1 MNSQLK
7 LSSTIVGLVNQN
19 PGSEC
24 PSGADLKLIW
34 ERIGVGEFRVDVFS
48 VFQIR
53 GKRVWVWDSREWG
66 PSWKRVTEIKVIIDR
81 VDLSSIRVWL
91 SDEVVSLESPSLSTL
106 QSPRVISL
114 LPEHFLNVEVAVLEL
129 ARHFSLED
137 WKARHSSKVRI
148 SASCLCSDVESE
160 GRAW

>member
-1 MNSQLK
+1 M
-7 LSSTIVGLVNQN
+7 
-19 PGSEC
+19 
-24 PSGADLKLIW
+24 
-34 ERIGVGEFRVDVFS
+34 
-48 VFQIR
+48 
-53 GKRVWVWDSREWG
+53 
-66 PSWKRVTEIKVIIDR
+66 TEIKVIIDR

-137 WKARHSSKVRI
+137 
-148 SASCLCSDVESE
+148 
-160 GRAW
+160 